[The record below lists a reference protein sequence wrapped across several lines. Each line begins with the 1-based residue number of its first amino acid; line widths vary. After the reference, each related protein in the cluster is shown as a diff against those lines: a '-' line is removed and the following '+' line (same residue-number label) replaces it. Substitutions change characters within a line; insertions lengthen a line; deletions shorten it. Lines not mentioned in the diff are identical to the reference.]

1 MTNNAVNLDDVGFGC
16 ACEEADAGRDSAAAF
31 RAQNW
36 KPNGFCDECSTRW
49 KPCEMPAYGGGM
61 SNPPLAGIWAHVVED
76 MKKRDAFGYSKYG
89 KHLEPHDGRDS
100 LKDAYEEAL
109 DLAVYLRKAIYE
121 RDGK

>member
-1 MTNNAVNLDDVGFGC
+1 MTIDAMNDPSYGC
-16 ACEEADAGRDSAAAF
+16 ACGDMPDES
-31 RAQNW
+31 W
-36 KPNGFCDECSTRW
+36 KPNGFCDDCGTRW
-49 KPCEMPAYGGGM
+49 KPVEVPREMPAYGGGM